1 MSVPHDLLAD
11 FEARGL
17 VHQSTDAAAL
27 REWLATPGRRVYAGF
42 DPTADS
48 LHVGHLVALV
58 LLRRVAAAGHEPVAV
73 IGGAT
78 GMIGDP
84 SGRSEERNLLSPEEL
99 AANIAGV
106 DRQIRAIL
114 AVPHTAPEHSA
125 PARAADKASPRP
137 VPPEPDPAPRS
148 HVVNNADWMR
158 DVGYL
163 AFLRD
168 VGKHV
173 PLSQMLA
180 KDSVK
185 SRLDRDGGL
194 SYTEF
199 SYMLLQAWDFVHLC
213 DTLDCRVQIGGSDQW
228 GNITAGIELGRRL
241 RSRDLHGITCPLLTK
256 ADGTKMGKTA
266 AGAVWLDPRRTSPYR
281 FYQYWINLDDDDA
294 GRCLL
299 RLTELSL
306 DEINAFDESRA
317 TSPAARETQKRL
329 AAELTR
335 LVHGA
340 DGLAAARQ
348 ATEIFFGAEIVSL
361 DDAAL
366 AEIFADV
373 PSGEFPRASLDG
385 DGLPLVDA
393 LEATGLAK
401 SKGAARRTI
410 EQGGGYV
417 NNRRVTDIGYRL
429 TPRDLA
435 GAATLVLRSGKKSYA
450 VARFV

>member
-1 MSVPHDLLAD
+1 MPDLLAD

-17 VHQSTDAAAL
+17 VNQSTEAAAL
-27 REWLATPGRRVYAGF
+27 RGWLGTPGRRVYAGF

-58 LLRRVAAAGHEPVAV
+58 LLRRVAAAGHEPVALV
-73 IGGAT
+73 GGAT

-84 SGRSEERNLLSPEEL
+84 SGRSEERNLLSADEL

-106 DRQIRAIL
+106 ERQIRGVL
-114 AVPHTAPEHSA
+114 ASTGQTV
-125 PARAADKASPRP
+125 
-137 VPPEPDPAPRS
+137 

-158 DVGYL
+158 GVGYL
-163 AFLRD
+163 EFLRD

-173 PLSQMLA
+173 PLGQMLG

-185 SRLDRDGGL
+185 SRLDREGGI

-199 SYMLLQAWDFVHLC
+199 SYMLLQAWDFVHLS
-213 DTLDCRVQIGGSDQW
+213 DALDCRVQIGGSDQW

-241 RSRDLHGITCPLLTK
+241 RGRELHGITCPLLTK

-281 FYQYWINLDDDDA
+281 FYQYWINLEDDDA

-299 RLTELSL
+299 RLTELPL
-306 DEINAFDESRA
+306 DEIRALDERRVA
-317 TSPAARETQKRL
+317 APAARDTQKRI
-329 AAELTR
+329 AEELTR
-335 LVHGA
+335 LVHGDA
-340 DGLAAARQ
+340 GLAAARQ
-348 ATEIFFGAEIVSL
+348 ATEIFFGAEIAAL

-373 PSGEFPRASLDG
+373 PSHEFARTALDG
-385 DGLPLVDA
+385 AGLALVEA
-393 LEATGLAK
+393 LKATGLAA
-401 SKGAARRTI
+401 STSAARRTI
-410 EQGGGYV
+410 EQGGAYV
-417 NNRRVTDIGYRL
+417 NNRRVADANHRL

-450 VARFV
+450 LARFA

>member
-1 MSVPHDLLAD
+1 MPDDLLTE

-17 VHQSTDAAAL
+17 VHQSTDATAL
-27 REWLATPGRRVYAGF
+27 RDWLSTPGRRVYAGF

-48 LHVGHLVALV
+48 LHVGHLVALM
-58 LLRRVAAAGHEPVAV
+58 LLRRVARAGHEPVALV
-73 IGGAT
+73 GGAT

-84 SGRSEERNLLSPEEL
+84 SGRSEERNLLSPDEL

-106 DRQIRAIL
+106 ERQIRGVL
-114 AVPHTAPEHSA
+114 ATAGD
-125 PARAADKASPRP
+125 R
-137 VPPEPDPAPRS
+137 V

-158 DVGYL
+158 GVGYL
-163 AFLRD
+163 EFLRD

-173 PLSQMLA
+173 PLSQMLG

-199 SYMLLQAWDFVHLC
+199 SYMLLQAWDFVHLS
-213 DTLDCRVQIGGSDQW
+213 DALDCRVQIGGSDQW

-266 AGAVWLDPRRTSPYR
+266 SGAIWLDPRRTSPYR

-299 RLTELSL
+299 RLTEVPL
-306 DEINAFDESRA
+306 DEIAAIGEQRA
-317 TSPAARETQKRL
+317 ANPAARDTQKRL
-329 AAELTR
+329 AEELTR
-335 LVHGA
+335 LVHGDA
-340 DGLAAARQ
+340 GLAAARQ
-348 ATEIFFGAEIVSL
+348 ATEIFFGAEIASL

-366 AEIFADV
+366 SEIFADV
-373 PSGEFPRASLDG
+373 PSHEFARSTLDG
-385 DGLPLVDA
+385 DGLPLVEA
-393 LEATGLAK
+393 LKATGLAA
-401 SKGAARRTI
+401 GTTAARRTV
-410 EQGGGYV
+410 EQGGAYV
-417 NNRRVTDIGYRL
+417 NNRRVTDVAHRL
-429 TPRDLA
+429 TAADLV
-435 GAATLVLRSGKKSYA
+435 GSSTLVLRSGKKSYA
-450 VARFV
+450 VARFA

>member
-1 MSVPHDLLAD
+1 MPDLLTD

-17 VHQSTDAAAL
+17 VNQSTDPAAL
-27 REWLATPGRRVYAGF
+27 RGWLATPGRRVYAGF

-58 LLRRVAAAGHEPVAV
+58 LLRRVAAAGHEPVALV
-73 IGGAT
+73 GGAT

-106 DRQIRAIL
+106 ERQIRGVL
-114 AVPHTAPEHSA
+114 ASTGQTV
-125 PARAADKASPRP
+125 
-137 VPPEPDPAPRS
+137 

-158 DVGYL
+158 GVGYL
-163 AFLRD
+163 EFLRD

-173 PLSQMLA
+173 PLGQMLG

-185 SRLDRDGGL
+185 SRLEREGGI

-199 SYMLLQAWDFVHLC
+199 SYMLLQAWDFVHLS
-213 DTLDCRVQIGGSDQW
+213 DALDCRVQIGGSDQW

-241 RSRDLHGITCPLLTK
+241 RSRELHGITCPLLTK

-299 RLTELSL
+299 RLTELPL
-306 DEINAFDESRA
+306 DEIRALDERRA
-317 TSPAARETQKRL
+317 ASPAARDTQKRI
-329 AAELTR
+329 AEELTR
-335 LVHGA
+335 LVHGDA
-340 DGLAAARQ
+340 GLAAARQ
-348 ATEIFFGAEIVSL
+348 ATAIFFGAEISAL

-373 PSGEFPRASLDG
+373 PSHEFARTTLDG
-385 DGLPLVDA
+385 AGLPLVEA
-393 LEATGLAK
+393 LKATGLAA
-401 SKGAARRTI
+401 STSAARRTI
-410 EQGGGYV
+410 EQGGASV
-417 NNRRVTDIGYRL
+417 NNRRIGDVAYRL

-450 VARFV
+450 LARFA

>member
-1 MSVPHDLLAD
+1 MSVAPDLLAD

-17 VHQSTDAAAL
+17 VHQSTDPAAL
-27 REWLATPGRRVYAGF
+27 RAWLATPGRRIYAGF

-48 LHVGHLVALV
+48 LHVGHLVALM
-58 LLRRVAAAGHEPVAV
+58 LLRRVAAAGHEPVALV
-73 IGGAT
+73 GGAT

-84 SGRSEERNLLSPEEL
+84 SGRSEERNLLSPEDL
-99 AANIAGV
+99 AANISGV
-106 DRQIRAIL
+106 GRQIRAIL
-114 AVPHTAPEHSA
+114 AAPGPAGPQTAT
-125 PARAADKASPRP
+125 
-137 VPPEPDPAPRS
+137 V

-158 DVGYL
+158 GVGYL

-180 KDSVK
+180 KDSVR

-199 SYMLLQAWDFVHLC
+199 SYMLLQAWDFVQLA
-213 DTLDCRVQIGGSDQW
+213 DSLDCRVQIGGSDQW

-241 RSRDLHGITCPLLTK
+241 RSLDLHGITCPLLTK

-299 RLTELSL
+299 RLTELPLEEIRGL
-306 DEINAFDESRA
+306 DAARA
-317 TSPAARETQKRL
+317 AAPAARETQKRL

-335 LVHGA
+335 LVHGEA
-340 DGLAAARQ
+340 GLAAARQ
-348 ATEIFFGAEIVSL
+348 ATEIFFGAEITAL

-373 PSGEFPRASLDG
+373 PSGEFPRAALEG
-385 DGLPLVDA
+385 EGLALVDA

-417 NNRRVTDIGYRL
+417 NNRRVTDPAYRL
-429 TPRDLA
+429 TSGDLA
-435 GAATLVLRSGKKSYA
+435 GVATLVLRSGKKSYA
-450 VARFV
+450 LARFH

>member
-1 MSVPHDLLAD
+1 MAHDLLAE

-17 VHQSTDAAAL
+17 VHQATDAAEL
-27 REWLATPGRRVYAGF
+27 RAWLATPGRRVYAGF

-58 LLRRVAAAGHEPVAV
+58 LLRRVAAAGHEPVALV
-73 IGGAT
+73 GGAT

-84 SGRSEERNLLSPEEL
+84 SGRSEERNLLSADEL
-99 AANIAGV
+99 AANVAGV
-106 DRQIRAIL
+106 ERQIRAVL
-114 AVPHTAPEHSA
+114 ASTGRRV
-125 PARAADKASPRP
+125 
-137 VPPEPDPAPRS
+137 

-158 DVGYL
+158 GVGYL
-163 AFLRD
+163 EFLRD

-173 PLSQMLA
+173 PLGQMLG

-185 SRLDRDGGL
+185 SRLEREGGI

-199 SYMLLQAWDFVHLC
+199 SYMLLQAWDFVHLS
-213 DTLDCRVQIGGSDQW
+213 DALDCRVQIGGSDQW

-241 RSRDLHGITCPLLTK
+241 RSRELHGITCPLLTK

-281 FYQYWINLDDDDA
+281 FYQYWINLDDADA

-299 RLTELSL
+299 RLTELPL
-306 DEINAFDESRA
+306 DEIRALDERRA
-317 TSPAARETQKRL
+317 TAPAARDTQKRL
-329 AAELTR
+329 AEELTR
-335 LVHGA
+335 LVHGDA
-340 DGLAAARQ
+340 GLAAARQ
-348 ATEIFFGAEIVSL
+348 ATEIFFGAEIASL

-373 PSGEFPRASLDG
+373 PSKEFPRSALDG
-385 DGLPLVDA
+385 EGLALVEA
-393 LEATGLAK
+393 LKATGLAP
-401 SKGAARRTI
+401 STSAARRTV
-410 EQGGGYV
+410 EQGGASV
-417 NNRRVTDIGYRL
+417 NNRRVTDPAHRL

-435 GAATLVLRSGKKSYA
+435 GSSTLVLRSGKKSYA
-450 VARFV
+450 LARFIRASRP